1 MKLFRPNQHC
11 HVDVLVNYTLFSCQ
25 VLFIQQCYLHMAS
38 HDAKLLNPRKWVS
51 EEQLFSLP
59 LGFILYERQLEM
71 LC

>member
-1 MKLFRPNQHC
+1 MRLFRPNQHC
-11 HVDVLVNYTLFSCQ
+11 YVVVLVNYIVFLPGIIHPAMLFAYG
-25 VLFIQQCYLHMAS
+25 IAY
-38 HDAKLLNPRKWVS
+38 DAKSLNPRKWMS